1 MSLLIEYNE
10 LLRKY
15 NKIQKK
21 VIPKLELDSKPA
33 QSEKYPRTKIKSYED
48 KVNTI
53 FHNGKIPKEGSD
65 CICLSMIS
73 IDSFLK
79 QGKDYCPQMFLE
91 ECKYKVI

>member
-1 MSLLIEYNE
+1 MNYWESIIKSRKKSFEKIES
-10 LLRKY
+10 
-15 NKIQKK
+15 
-21 VIPKLELDSKPA
+21 DSKPA

-73 IDSFLK
+73 IDSVLK
-79 QGKDYCPQMFLE
+79 
-91 ECKYKVI
+91 